1 MKYFVSLMILL
12 CTLSPFAYASEK
24 TIIMGYKAISKP
36 PLIGGH
42 GDNAG
47 LYLDLFQKAADR
59 IGYELLVVRIPKK
72 RLHFELSRGTV
83 DFYPGSSFSQKRTGY
98 LFYLPNG
105 LQTKEVLISL
115 NNRPEIKSLDGVEGR
130 LIVELS
136 SSKLEWDQIYP
147 KLTISQMGKLS
158 MDKVIEALKTGRG
171 DFYIAD
177 IEIVDHYQ
185 KVNNLKNYEEI
196 GIKIHHN
203 AINQAYIPM
212 NMGFSRKSK
221 LFSEYPNPRFSP
233 DEVISIDNFYTKI
246 DTNSVAYQ
254 FYQAL
259 DQLKKEGYTQHL
271 YDKYFR
277 QASETK

>member
-1 MKYFVSLMILL
+1 MKYFLSLFILL
-12 CTLSPFAYASEK
+12 LTLSPLAHASEK

-47 LYLDLFQKAADR
+47 LYLDLFQKAAER
-59 IGYELLVVRIPKK
+59 IGYELLIVRIPKK
-72 RLHFELSRGTV
+72 RLHYELSRGIV

-98 LFYLPNG
+98 IYFLPNG

-115 NNRPEIKSLDGVEGR
+115 NNRPEIKSLDEIEGR
-130 LIVELS
+130 LMVELS

-147 KLTISQMGKLS
+147 KITISQMGKLS
-158 MDKVIEALKTGRG
+158 MNKVIEALKTGRG

-177 IEIVDHYQ
+177 IEIVEHYQ
-185 KVNNLKNYEEI
+185 KVNSLESYEEI

-203 AINQAYIPM
+203 AINQAFIPM
-212 NMGFSRKSK
+212 YMGFSRKSK
-221 LFSEYPNPRFSP
+221 LFSEHPNPKFSP
-233 DEVISIDNFYTKI
+233 DEAISIDNFYTKI
-246 DTNSVAYQ
+246 DTSSVAYQ

-259 DQLKKEGYTQHL
+259 DQLKREGYTYQI

-277 QASETK
+277 QTETK